1 MATQGQQVRE
11 TFIAGADLSEA
22 QFRFVTAG
30 STGVTLTGAGEAADG
45 VVINDPANG
54 AAATVVVFGR
64 VIVEAGDTISAAGVE
79 VTADA
84 DGKAVP
90 ATETDIVLGKALES
104 GVDGQL
110 ISVDFYKGGNAVPGT

>member
-11 TFIAGADLSEA
+11 TFIAGADLSAA

-30 STGVTLTGAGEAADG
+30 ATGVTLTGAGEAADG
-45 VVINDPANG
+45 VLLNDPAND

-64 VIVEAGDTISAAGVE
+64 VIVEAGGTITAGAE

-84 DGKAVP
+84 DGKVVA
-90 ATETDIVLGKALES
+90 ATTGDIVLGKALEA

-110 ISVDFYKGGNAVPGT
+110 ISVDFYKGGNASA